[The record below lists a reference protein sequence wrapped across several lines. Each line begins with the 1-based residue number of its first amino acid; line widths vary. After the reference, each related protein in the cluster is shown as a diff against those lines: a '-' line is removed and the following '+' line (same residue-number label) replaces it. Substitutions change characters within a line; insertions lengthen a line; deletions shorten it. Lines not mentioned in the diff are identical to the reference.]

1 MTIVL
6 LLGKTESAKTGDSI
20 DLTNIWPFFL
30 SGSISWNKLGLR
42 RVIRACKST
51 TIKSGHRR
59 G

>member
-30 SGSISWNKLGLR
+30 SGSISWNKL
-42 RVIRACKST
+42 A
-51 TIKSGHRR
+51 IKINKTNT
-59 G
+59 